1 MSDCWTSRPV
11 QGQEGALK
19 YVSSDICSPSGDTAG
34 AARSYYRLGPQQSV
48 VPVSRTY
55 RCLNC
60 LEDTVTRSYDVS
72 HLTRRCGACDEF
84 DRHVNQRVLDQYD
97 AFEADP
103 PDALDWES
111 LDRTR
116 KLLVAERVARHGRSV
131 ESFAPDPDE
140 ADDVAGDAESALSED
155 DADAP
160 DGRSPD
166 VTAGG
171 EVAPTNE
178 AADDDPEDE
187 PVVDPDSDAD
197 VATGTTDEPD
207 PPDSTPS
214 GD

>member
-1 MSDCWTSRPV
+1 
-11 QGQEGALK
+11 
-19 YVSSDICSPSGDTAG
+19 
-34 AARSYYRLGPQQSV
+34 

-72 HLTRRCGACDEF
+72 HLTRRCEACGEF

-116 KLLVAERVARHGRSV
+116 KLLVAERVARYGRSV

-140 ADDVAGDAESALSED
+140 ADDAAGDTESALPD
-155 DADAP
+155 DGADAS
-160 DGRSPD
+160 DEGSPD

-171 EVAPTNE
+171 DMMSTDG
-178 AADDDPEDE
+178 ADDDPDDE

-197 VATGTTDEPD
+197 VPTGTADEPD

-214 GD
+214 GSD

>member
-1 MSDCWTSRPV
+1 MS
-11 QGQEGALK
+11 
-19 YVSSDICSPSGDTAG
+19 
-34 AARSYYRLGPQQSV
+34 
-48 VPVSRTY
+48 VSRTY

-72 HLTRRCGACDEF
+72 HLTRRCDACDEF

-116 KLLVAERVARHGRSV
+116 KLLVSERVVRHNRSV
-131 ESFAPDPDE
+131 ESFAPDPEETDAAAE
-140 ADDVAGDAESALSED
+140 ASDAEAALTED

-160 DGRSPD
+160 DGQSPD

-171 EVAPTNE
+171 DMAP
-178 AADDDPEDE
+178 ADESMESDDSDDE
-187 PVVDPDSDAD
+187 PVVDPDGDM
-197 VATGTTDEPD
+197 ATGTADEPD